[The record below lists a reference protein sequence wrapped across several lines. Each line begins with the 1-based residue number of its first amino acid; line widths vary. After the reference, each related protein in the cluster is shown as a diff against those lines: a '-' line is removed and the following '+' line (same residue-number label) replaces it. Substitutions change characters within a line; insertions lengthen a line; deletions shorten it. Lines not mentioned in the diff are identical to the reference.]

1 MSNLIENLKGFN
13 ILKDSVIPALIMLII
28 ALVFLLGTPFV
39 YEGQNYFFFGGKSLY
54 NVLISLFLLII
65 AGGLFFISNSGDR
78 LVHFSKETRIE
89 LRKVVWPTR
98 EETIKTTGIIMIAVV
113 IVAIFLWIVDA
124 FFTWGVQ
131 SISSI
136 NIF

>member
-1 MSNLIENLKGFN
+1 MIAITAICFSLIFFIEKILIGKLGVCVAAENK
-13 ILKDSVIPALIMLII
+13 IDKTDADAP
-28 ALVFLLGTPFV
+28 
-39 YEGQNYFFFGGKSLY
+39 
-54 NVLISLFLLII
+54 I
-65 AGGLFFISNSGDR
+65 AGGVFIKSSQGDR
-78 LVHFSKETRIE
+78 FQHFLKETRIE

-98 EETIKTTGIIMIAVV
+98 QETFKTTGIIMIAVV

-136 NIF
+136 

>member
-1 MSNLIENLKGFN
+1 MAKQIENLKSGSDHWKTILAILIVVAGLALYYVNPLGFN
-13 ILKDSVIPALIMLII
+13 GLTK
-28 ALVFLLGTPFV
+28 
-39 YEGQNYFFFGGKSLY
+39 
-54 NVLISLFLLII
+54 VLITLVLFALAITV
-65 AGGLFFISNSGDR
+65 FIKSDRGDQFI
-78 LVHFSKETRIE
+78 HFLKETRIE

-98 EETIKTTGIIMIAVV
+98 QETIKTTGIIMVAVV
-113 IVAIFLWIVDA
+113 IVAIFLWIIDA

>member
-1 MSNLIENLKGFN
+1 MAKQIENLKSGSDHWKTILAILIVVAGLALYYVNPLGFN
-13 ILKDSVIPALIMLII
+13 GLTK
-28 ALVFLLGTPFV
+28 
-39 YEGQNYFFFGGKSLY
+39 
-54 NVLISLFLLII
+54 VLITLVVFALAVTVFVKSDRGDQFIHFL
-65 AGGLFFISNSGDR
+65 
-78 LVHFSKETRIE
+78 KETRIE

-98 EETIKTTGIIMIAVV
+98 QETIKTTGIIMVAV
-113 IVAIFLWIVDA
+113 IIIAIFLWIIDA

>member
-1 MSNLIENLKGFN
+1 MTKQIENLNKRSFQLN
-13 ILKDSVIPALIMLII
+13 TVLSVLILVLSIAVFYLNPLGLTTLFKVLIMLFG
-28 ALVFLLGTPFV
+28 LVVAAVIFI
-39 YEGQNYFFFGGKSLY
+39 KS
-54 NVLISLFLLII
+54 SQ
-65 AGGLFFISNSGDR
+65 GDR
-78 LVHFSKETRIE
+78 FLHFVKETRIE

-113 IVAIFLWIVDA
+113 IVAIFLWIIDA

>member
-1 MSNLIENLKGFN
+1 VAKQIENLKSNPDQWKTILAVLILIAGLALYYVNPLDFN
-13 ILKDSVIPALIMLII
+13 SLTKVLITL
-28 ALVFLLGTPFV
+28 LVFIGAAVVFI
-39 YEGQNYFFFGGKSLY
+39 KS
-54 NVLISLFLLII
+54 SQ
-65 AGGLFFISNSGDR
+65 GDR
-78 LVHFSKETRIE
+78 FVHFLKETRIE

-98 EETIKTTGIIMIAVV
+98 EETAKTTGIIMIAVV

>member
-1 MSNLIENLKGFN
+1 MATHKKQPLTKVLVTLVVF
-13 ILKDSVIPALIMLII
+13 VIAIT
-28 ALVFLLGTPFV
+28 VFV
-39 YEGQNYFFFGGKSLY
+39 KSEQ
-54 NVLISLFLLII
+54 
-65 AGGLFFISNSGDR
+65 GDR
-78 LVHFSKETRIE
+78 FVHFLKETRIE

-98 EETIKTTGIIMIAVV
+98 QETIKTTGIIMVAV
-113 IVAIFLWIVDA
+113 IIIAIFLWIVDA

>member
-1 MSNLIENLKGFN
+1 MAKQIENLKSGSDQWKTILAILIVVAGLALYYLNPLGFN
-13 ILKDSVIPALIMLII
+13 ALTKVLVMLVVISI
-28 ALVFLLGTPFV
+28 AVTVFV
-39 YEGQNYFFFGGKSLY
+39 KSDQ
-54 NVLISLFLLII
+54 
-65 AGGLFFISNSGDR
+65 GDR
-78 LVHFSKETRIE
+78 FVHFLKETRIE

-98 EETIKTTGIIMIAVV
+98 PETIKTTGIIMVAVV

>member
-1 MSNLIENLKGFN
+1 VAKQIENLKSNPDQWKTILAVLILVAGLALYYVNPLDFN
-13 ILKDSVIPALIMLII
+13 SLTKVLITL
-28 ALVFLLGTPFV
+28 LVFIGAAVVFI
-39 YEGQNYFFFGGKSLY
+39 KS
-54 NVLISLFLLII
+54 SQ
-65 AGGLFFISNSGDR
+65 GDR
-78 LVHFSKETRIE
+78 FVHFLKETRIE

-98 EETIKTTGIIMIAVV
+98 EETAKTTGIIMIAVV

>member
-1 MSNLIENLKGFN
+1 MAKQIENLKSSSDQWKTILAVLILIAGLALYYLNPLGFN
-13 ILKDSVIPALIMLII
+13 SLTKVLVMLAILIVAVT
-28 ALVFLLGTPFV
+28 VFI
-39 YEGQNYFFFGGKSLY
+39 KS
-54 NVLISLFLLII
+54 SQ
-65 AGGLFFISNSGDR
+65 GDR
-78 LVHFSKETRIE
+78 LVHFSKETQIE

-113 IVAIFLWIVDA
+113 IAAIFLWIVDA

-131 SISSI
+131 SISLI

>member
-1 MSNLIENLKGFN
+1 MAKQIDNLKSGSDQWKTILAIVVVVVALALYYINPLNFN
-13 ILKDSVIPALIMLII
+13 SLTKV
-28 ALVFLLGTPFV
+28 LVTLVWFV
-39 YEGQNYFFFGGKSLY
+39 
-54 NVLISLFLLII
+54 V
-65 AGGLFFISNSGDR
+65 AGGVFIKSSQGDR
-78 LVHFSKETRIE
+78 FQHFLKETRIE

-98 EETIKTTGIIMIAVV
+98 QETFKTTGIIMIAVV

-136 NIF
+136 

>member
-1 MSNLIENLKGFN
+1 MAKQIDNLKSGSDQWKTILAIVVVAAALALYYINPLNFN
-13 ILKDSVIPALIMLII
+13 SLTKV
-28 ALVFLLGTPFV
+28 LVTLVWFV
-39 YEGQNYFFFGGKSLY
+39 
-54 NVLISLFLLII
+54 V
-65 AGGLFFISNSGDR
+65 AGGVFIKSSQGDR
-78 LVHFSKETRIE
+78 FKHFLKETRIE

-98 EETIKTTGIIMIAVV
+98 QETFKTTGIIMIAVV

-136 NIF
+136 